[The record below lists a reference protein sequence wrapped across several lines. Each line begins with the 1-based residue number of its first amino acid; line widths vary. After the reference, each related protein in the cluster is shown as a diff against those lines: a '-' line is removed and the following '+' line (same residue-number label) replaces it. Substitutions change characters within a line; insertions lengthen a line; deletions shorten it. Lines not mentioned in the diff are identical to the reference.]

1 MDEPQRKF
9 LNKLMS
15 MESQNQEFKL
25 KYEREVK
32 AMLDKKLNALTRIV
46 FALLAVFGLLIT
58 AIYAGYLFKHY
69 GSDEVAF
76 IFRLSVLPAVVLFF
90 ILSVLTGFLAIR
102 GRTNITLKSNA
113 QYLATAFGIVLGFAV
128 ITQFMFMFVIPLTR
142 DNPLDWRSFLGTQMV
157 FTLFFLLITLAL
169 CVILKKIYHSEIK
182 TREKLLEIEYRLAE
196 LAEKLNSD
204 DKKK

>member
-1 MDEPQRKF
+1 MDEPRQKF
-9 LNKLMS
+9 LNKLLS
-15 MESQNQEFKL
+15 IESQNQEYKL

-32 AMLDKKLNALTRIV
+32 AMLNEKLSSLTRIV
-46 FALLAVFGLLIT
+46 FALLALFGLFIT
-58 AIYAGYLFKHY
+58 VVYMSYLFKHY
-69 GSDEVAF
+69 GSDEIAF

-90 ILSVLTGFLAIR
+90 ILSVLTGFLSVR
-102 GRTNITLKSNA
+102 GKTSITLKSNA
-113 QYLATAFGIVLGFAV
+113 QYLATAFGIVLAFAV

-142 DNPLDWRSFLGTQMV
+142 ENPLDWRSFLGTQLV

-196 LAEKLNSD
+196 LAEKLNAD